1 MNMKKILFLIIILI
15 TAKNL
20 KAQNSNFNWVNTYK
34 GGDSEGMS
42 VAIDNQGFI
51 YTTGSFQN
59 TINFGAAGTSY
70 TLTSVGSTDVFITK
84 TDPLGNLI
92 WAKRIGSLYND
103 EANTIIVDHLGNI
116 IIGGRFTSQV
126 DFNPG
131 SGTFNMTVL
140 NGMTSVF
147 KDAFI
152 LKLDAN
158 GNFIWA
164 KQLNYNIIDEAFSI
178 CEDKLDNLIVG
189 GLTYTSPS
197 TSAFIAKLNSSGS
210 TLWSKVFY
218 SPNTAITYFIDTDS
232 DSNIYCSGVF
242 NGKCTFGSLADTLW
256 SQSNASFVCS
266 LGSNGQFK
274 WVKQAGFSLGNSI
287 GVTLKVDNKDIL
299 NLTGAFG
306 GTTILGSGVGSLTLT
321 STSGANIF
329 LAKMDT
335 LGTYLWAKQIGGNSG
350 GALSYS
356 YSSDS
361 IGNQYISGEFSGTF
375 DFDPGVGINNL
386 SSAQGKTFFLKLDS
400 TGAFIWVNQI
410 GVTTATSLR
419 VNSLLIDRNNNLFSI
434 GNFDGTADFDAS
446 VGQYNMISPFNNSDV
461 FLLRMGNCMTP
472 IAPANT
478 TLSSNLSVCPNITTT
493 LSASGIG
500 ALSWYSSPT
509 STLSLATSSTFT
521 TPPLATGTYTYYVE
535 SKICNSTS
543 LRTPVT
549 FTVVSPP
556 IISLSPSS
564 IGVCSPTGPVL
575 ITAGGAVT
583 YTLNGYGAM
592 TGNTVTVFPSSFP
605 NTNYSITGK
614 DVTGCVNTETIA
626 LQMWMPPMVNSSY
639 APILNSCNGN
649 LVTYTL
655 TASGALTYTWNPG
668 NITGT
673 SISQTPTVTTTYTV
687 VGTDVNGC
695 TKTMTQAL
703 YVYPSPTV
711 TISGASSAC
720 ATGTVLLQGNGAN
733 TYTWNTGSNNANIVV
748 SPTTTATYT
757 LEGKSP
763 AGCLSSAVIT
773 VSVVSGPTLT
783 VNNGNICIGQSFTI
797 NPSGAN
803 SYTFSGGSAVVSP
816 TVTKT
821 YTVTGSSGGVCSTTN
836 TLLVIVNSLPT
847 LTVTGTNTL
856 CLGTS
861 SGFIANGAATYTW
874 NTGQTTSNISVNPNS
889 TTIYTVMGTN
899 MNGCI
904 NSQTASI
911 TVNNTCADIWPGD
924 ANSDGLADNLDVLEL
939 GLHYAQTGTPRASV
953 SNNWQSYFSTNWTGT
968 ITNGKN
974 LNHSDCNGDGI
985 INDNDTLAIYTNYG
999 LTHAFKLAQSNTINP
1014 QLRIVPD
1021 QIAVAKGTL
1030 GTASIYLG
1038 DGSTSINNVNGVAFT
1053 VDFDNALIETN
1064 NIYIEYQNSFLD
1076 AGQNLHFRKLDF
1088 SNGKIFTA
1096 TTHTVNNNVSGN
1108 GLIAKLYYQIKSNLA
1123 TDEILNIDLSQANQS
1138 NASGVIS
1145 PLTSGTGTLM
1155 AIGASVG
1162 LQELNGDVISISPN
1176 PTNGSLTILSKRELQ
1191 KTEVVSIIGQ
1201 ILLSEVPANVLHTL
1215 HLENFAN
1222 GIYYVNIYQNNH
1234 IVKREKIVL
1243 NK

>member
-1 MNMKKILFLIIILI
+1 MKKILFLIIILV
-15 TAKNL
+15 TTKNF

-34 GGDSEGMS
+34 GGDSEGKS

-51 YTTGSFQN
+51 YTAGSFQN
-59 TINFGAAGTSY
+59 TLALGPAGISY
-70 TLTSVGSTDVFITK
+70 TLTSAGSTDVFITK
-84 TDPLGNLI
+84 TDSLGNLI

-103 EANTIIVDHLGNI
+103 EANAIMVDHLGNI

-126 DFNPG
+126 DFDPG
-131 SGTFNMTVL
+131 AGAFNMTVL

-147 KDAFI
+147 KDAFV
-152 LKLDAN
+152 LKLDGN

-197 TSAFIAKLNSSGS
+197 TSAFVAKLNSSGS

-232 DSNIYCSGVF
+232 DANIYCSGVF
-242 NGKCTFGSLADTLW
+242 NGKCTFGSLADTLS

-274 WVKQAGFSLGNSI
+274 WVKQAGFSLGNST

-306 GTTILGSGVGSLTLT
+306 GTTILGSGIGSLTLT
-321 STSGANIF
+321 STGGTNIF

-350 GALSYS
+350 GALSYA

-361 IGNQYISGEFSGTF
+361 IGNQYLSGEFSGTF

-400 TGAFIWVNQI
+400 TSAFIWVNQI
-410 GVTTATSLR
+410 GVTTPTSLR
-419 VNSLLIDRNNNLFSI
+419 VNSLLIDRNNNLYSI

-478 TLSSNLSVCPNITTT
+478 TLSSNLSVCPNMTTT

-521 TPPLATGTYTYYVE
+521 TQPLATGTYTYYVE

-614 DVTGCVNTETIA
+614 DATGCVNTETIA
-626 LQMWMPPMVNSSY
+626 LQMWMPPIVNTSS

-711 TISGASSAC
+711 TIAGASSVC

-763 AGCLSSAVIT
+763 AGCLGSAVTT

-783 VNNGNICIGQSFTI
+783 VNNGTICSGDSFTI
-797 NPSGAN
+797 NPSGAS
-803 SYTFSGGSAVVSP
+803 SYTFSAGSPVVSP
-816 TVTKT
+816 TATTT
-821 YTVTGSSGGVCSTTN
+821 YTVIGSTVGGCTN
-836 TLLVIVNSLPT
+836 TKTISVLVNASPS
-847 LTVTGTNTL
+847 LTVTGTNTV

-861 SGFIANGAATYTW
+861 TGFISTGSLTYTW
-874 NTGQTTSNISVNPNS
+874 STGQTTSSISVNPIS
-889 TTIYTVMGTN
+889 STIYTVWGSN

-904 NSQTASI
+904 NSQTVSL
-911 TVNNTCADIWPGD
+911 TVNSACSDIWPGD

-939 GLHYAQTGTPRASV
+939 GLHFTQTGAPRAAA
-953 SNNWQSYFSTNWTGT
+953 SNTWQSYFANNWIGT
-968 ITNGKN
+968 ISNGSN
-974 LNHSDCNGDGI
+974 LNHSDCNGDGV
-985 INDNDTLAIYTNYG
+985 INDDDTLAIYNNYG
-999 LTHAFKLAQSNTINP
+999 LTHAFKSAQTNTVNP
-1014 QLRIVPD
+1014 QLTILPD
-1021 QIAVAKGTL
+1021 QPMVAKGNW

-1038 DGSTSINNVNGVAFT
+1038 DVTNSINNINGIAYT
-1053 VDFDNALIETN
+1053 IDFDNTLIEPN
-1064 NIYIEYQNSFLD
+1064 SIYVEYQNSFID
-1076 AGQNLHFRKLDF
+1076 ASQNLLFRKLDF
-1088 SNGKIFTA
+1088 ANGKLFTA
-1096 TTHTVNNNVSGN
+1096 STHTVSNNVSGY
-1108 GLIAKLYYQIKSNLA
+1108 GKIATLHYQIKSSLA
-1123 TDEILNIDLSQANQS
+1123 SDEVLNIGVSQAKQS
-1138 NASGVIS
+1138 DALGIIS
-1145 PLTSGTGTLM
+1145 SLTSGTGTLM

-1162 LQELNGDVISISPN
+1162 IKESVMIGNVLVSPN
-1176 PTNGSLTILSKRELQ
+1176 PTNGFLNISFGAIPSNTKIELYNSIGALVLTEAITNKNNTINVSDLSSGMYFMKVLEGDKVIAVQ
-1191 KTEVVSIIGQ
+1191 KVVK
-1201 ILLSEVPANVLHTL
+1201 E
-1215 HLENFAN
+1215 
-1222 GIYYVNIYQNNH
+1222 
-1234 IVKREKIVL
+1234 
-1243 NK
+1243 